1 MQEVVYSR
9 QQALIQ
15 RTLED
20 VRNSGT
26 YTYTPLLTTVLL
38 HCLHFISVSPC
49 PNRRNAV
56 VTIIP
61 TAVLLSLF
69 IYSPHLSFSPSFIV
83 CPIFKFVVIYSY
95 SQFLQIS
102 LFYID
107 E

>member
-20 VRNSGT
+20 VRYSGT
-26 YTYTPLLTTVLL
+26 YTFTAVLL
-38 HCLHFISVSPC
+38 LCLHFFSVPPC

-56 VTIIP
+56 VTIIL
-61 TAVLLSLF
+61 TAVLVSLF

-83 CPIFKFVVIYSY
+83 CSIIQFVVIYFCSR
-95 SQFLQIS
+95 FLQIS
-102 LFYID
+102 LFYVD

>member
-20 VRNSGT
+20 VRYSGT
-26 YTYTPLLTTVLL
+26 YTFTTVLL
-38 HCLHFISVSPC
+38 LCLHFFSVPPC

-56 VTIIP
+56 VTIIL
-61 TAVLLSLF
+61 TAVLVSLF
-69 IYSPHLSFSPSFIV
+69 IYSPHLSFSPYFIV
-83 CPIFKFVVIYSY
+83 CSIIQFVVIYSC
-95 SQFLQIS
+95 SRFLQIS
-102 LFYID
+102 LFYVD